1 MRRSWTIDAAT
12 KELAG
17 LRPIITLLR
26 DRGLHEQ
33 ADQLV
38 ANWEQIATMQ
48 ARIEQLTQDLA
59 EQRKSNEKYAA
70 LHGVSNWEQ

>member
-1 MRRSWTIDAAT
+1 MNETT
-12 KELAG
+12 KQL
-17 LRPIITLLR
+17 ITLLR

-48 ARIEQLTQDLA
+48 ARIEQLTQDIA

>member
-1 MRRSWTIDAAT
+1 MNETN
-12 KELAG
+12 KQL
-17 LRPIITLLR
+17 ITLLR

-48 ARIEQLTQDLA
+48 ARIEQLTQDIA
-59 EQRKSNEKYAA
+59 EQREINENYAA
-70 LHGVSNWEQ
+70 AHRLKNLHKWGDTQ